1 MTYRQLL
8 SGFLDLVHLDI
19 GEALDLQKSLS
30 GASQQGLRIIIS
42 NTRLE
47 DAAVTYSNSVDV
59 VGLELGDIGGTYS

>member
-8 SGFLDLVHLDI
+8 SSFLDLVHLDI

-30 GASQQGLRIIIS
+30 GASQQGLRIIII

-59 VGLELGDIGGTYS
+59 VGLELGDLGGTDS